1 MSPLDLARRALHPP
15 WRDPGFWVLQLA
27 VIGLVAGHFA
37 VDVTSNADSAVPA
50 GIPVAL
56 LLVPV
61 SYAALRY
68 GVVGSVATTVWAA
81 LLWLPDL
88 LLPSDR
94 GHVGNDL
101 IELGLVFAVAVFV
114 GTHIDHENAE
124 RARAR
129 RFASLLLGAQEKEQ
143 RRIAQELHD
152 EPLQLLVHLSRSLDQ
167 AGLEESRQEVLDI
180 SSRIRAVVAG
190 LRPPALDRLGLVPAL
205 RGLTASGGPG
215 PQVDLEVSGDGGRLP
230 PDVELAVFRI
240 AQEAVNNAVS
250 HGRPRRVSVAFE
262 QSGGHVRL
270 RVTDDGQGF
279 DPHGADRRADSFGL
293 TGMHE
298 RAELLGGRLQLTSA
312 PGAGTV
318 VAFAFDPPGHR
329 GRKAAMALSMRSGRG
344 GQPATSASTG
354 R

>member
-1 MSPLDLARRALHPP
+1 MNALDLGRRALHPP
-15 WRDPGFWVLQLA
+15 WRDPRFWVLQGA
-27 VIGLVAGHFA
+27 VISLVAGHFA

-81 LLWLPDL
+81 FLWLPDL

-94 GHVGNDL
+94 GHAGNDL
-101 IELGLVFAVAVFV
+101 IELTLVFAVAVFV
-114 GTHIDHENAE
+114 GTHIEHENAE

-152 EPLQLLVHLSRSLDQ
+152 EPLQLLVHLARSLDR
-167 AGLEESRQEVLDI
+167 AGLEEPRQEVLDI
-180 SSRIRAVVAG
+180 SARIRAVVAG

-205 RGLTASGGPG
+205 TGLVGDDGAGPRME
-215 PQVDLEVSGDGGRLP
+215 LEVTGDDGRLA

-240 AQEAVNNAVS
+240 AQEAVNNAVT
-250 HGRPRRVSVAFE
+250 HGRPQRIAVALHR
-262 QSGGHVRL
+262 SGGRLRL
-270 RVTDDGQGF
+270 RVSDDGRGF
-279 DPHGADRRADSFGL
+279 DPRSAARRADSFGL
-293 TGMHE
+293 TGMQE
-298 RAELLGGRLQLTSA
+298 RAELLGGRLQVTSA
-312 PGAGTV
+312 PGAGTTV
-318 VAFAFDPPGHR
+318 ELAVELPDQRDGKTP
-329 GRKAAMALSMRSGRG
+329 MASSMSPGRG
-344 GQPATSASTG
+344 GHPATSASTG